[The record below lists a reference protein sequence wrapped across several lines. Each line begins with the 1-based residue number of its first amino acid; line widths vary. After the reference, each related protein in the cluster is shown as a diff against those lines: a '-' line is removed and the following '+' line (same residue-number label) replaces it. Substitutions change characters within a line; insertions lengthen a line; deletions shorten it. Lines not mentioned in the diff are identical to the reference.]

1 MWVFLCRHQKRV
13 FLFTNKTERN
23 LEVTTKS
30 GVAPKASDFGRVTTK
45 TELTPFFKVANLR
58 AKQAVFF
65 PQVCGTAAEQCSAVM
80 ADKV

>member
-45 TELTPFFKVANLR
+45 TELTPIIYSFPPMGG
-58 AKQAVFF
+58 AKKQK
-65 PQVCGTAAEQCSAVM
+65 QR
-80 ADKV
+80 